1 MGERKGG
8 AGEEWERG
16 EGEREK
22 RREGRKE
29 ERSEEEGRRPIKET
43 YSKCWLHTF
52 LSPSYPALHPHTLI
66 FKPPPHPPSHIG
78 SPHPHTHTA
87 STPHPLTHSPLYTIS
102 LAYVREPQLS
112 EALGQVVGAGRLH
125 THSHSRGT
133 VGVSKLH
140 LPCVNEV
147 PVGRDITAQMS
158 QLAGWKRTR
167 TCTDRAIQLLPLNNV
182 YGL

>member
-29 ERSEEEGRRPIKET
+29 ERREGGPLKRPTASVGCIHF
-43 YSKCWLHTF
+43 S
-52 LSPSYPALHPHTLI
+52 HPHTQPSTLT
-66 FKPPPHPPSHIG
+66 PSYSSLHPT
-78 SPHPHTHTA
+78 HTHTA
-87 STPHPLTHSPLYTIS
+87 FIPHPLTHSPLYTIS

-133 VGVSKLH
+133 VGVSKLQ

-147 PVGRDITAQMS
+147 PVERDIMAQMS
-158 QLAGWKRTR
+158 QLAGWKRT
-167 TCTDRAIQLLPLNNV
+167 
-182 YGL
+182 